1 VPITQISLNLTTL
14 ALYISGRTL
23 YLITTQLTASLTAL
37 VSQLA
42 AGLTSMVIIMNLM
55 AAAFCQ
61 SCKKSYHMA
70 MKINSIYQ
78 VSSIKEKELLVAVD
92 TQGWVTWALEVAT
105 MTQVYFME
113 TR

>member
-1 VPITQISLNLTTL
+1 
-14 ALYISGRTL
+14 
-23 YLITTQLTASLTAL
+23 
-37 VSQLA
+37 
-42 AGLTSMVIIMNLM
+42 
-55 AAAFCQ
+55 
-61 SCKKSYHMA
+61 MA

-92 TQGWVTWALEVAT
+92 THEWGTWALEVAT